1 MSDESHH
8 REPTEGAAPEPAATE
23 PAAPPRPVGDVAG
36 TAADETPKADLVK
49 RFLAFL
55 IDAVIAAIVSRIPW
69 IGGILAALYLLFRD
83 GFDYEFMDHRS
94 LGKRIMHL
102 RPLCDDGSPVT
113 FRVSAAR
120 NWPLVVTSLAIVLLL
135 IPILGWLLIPL
146 AWVAGLILLLVE
158 GFLTITDKEGRR
170 WGDKLAG
177 TRVVETEN

>member
-8 REPTEGAAPEPAATE
+8 REPAEGTAPEPATST
-23 PAAPPRPVGDVAG
+23 PVVGDVAG
-36 TAADETPKADLVK
+36 TATGETPKADLVK

-55 IDAVIAAIVSRIPW
+55 IDGVIAAIVSRIPW
-69 IGGILAALYLLFRD
+69 IGGILAALYILFRD

-113 FRVSAAR
+113 FRVSATR

-158 GFLTITDKEGRR
+158 GFLTVTDEQGRR
-170 WGDKLAG
+170 WGDRLAG
-177 TRVVETEN
+177 TRVVETES

>member
-1 MSDESHH
+1 MSDPSSHQDPSAGTSSGPD
-8 REPTEGAAPEPAATE
+8 PT
-23 PAAPPRPVGDVAG
+23 PPQVGDAPGVAVG
-36 TAADETPKADLVK
+36 EVPKADLLK

-55 IDAVIAAIVSRIPW
+55 IDGVIAAIVSRIPW
-69 IGGILAALYLLFRD
+69 IGGILAALYILFRD

-120 NWPLVVTSLAIVLLL
+120 NWPLVITSLAIVLLL

-146 AWVAGLILLLVE
+146 AWVAGVVLLLVE
-158 GFLTITDKEGRR
+158 GFLTITNEEGRR

-177 TRVVETEN
+177 TRVVETEG

>member
-1 MSDESHH
+1 MSDPS
-8 REPTEGAAPEPAATE
+8 RQQDPSAGAPPDPVPTPPPAGDATPAA
-23 PAAPPRPVGDVAG
+23 AG
-36 TAADETPKADLVK
+36 EVPKADLVK

-55 IDAVIAAIVSRIPW
+55 IDGVIAAIVSRIPW
-69 IGGILAALYLLFRD
+69 IGGILAALYILFRD

-94 LGKRIMHL
+94 LGKRIMRL
-102 RPLCDDGSPVT
+102 RPLCDNGSPVT

-158 GFLTITDKEGRR
+158 GFLTITDEAGRR
-170 WGDKLAG
+170 WGDRLAG
-177 TRVVETEN
+177 TRVVETES

>member
-1 MSDESHH
+1 MSDPSSH
-8 REPTEGAAPEPAATE
+8 EGPAAGVVPEPAPDTPQVGESAG
-23 PAAPPRPVGDVAG
+23 AAVGEA
-36 TAADETPKADLVK
+36 PKADLLK

-55 IDAVIAAIVSRIPW
+55 IDGVIAAIVSRIPW
-69 IGGILAALYLLFRD
+69 IGGILAALYILFRD

-94 LGKRIMHL
+94 LGKRIMRL

-158 GFLTITDKEGRR
+158 GFLTITDEAGRR
-170 WGDKLAG
+170 WGDRLAG
-177 TRVVETEN
+177 TRVVETES